1 MSELALFGGKP
12 IRTESFPTWPKSN
25 NHIKNSLIHTLENE
39 QWGVGSLTIDQF
51 NNAFSKFQ
59 DAKHCISLHSG
70 TSALWVALKA
80 AGVKKGDEVILPAYT
95 FIATASAVILSNAIP
110 VFCDIQIETGNL
122 DPEDLNSKISERTKV
137 IIPVHVGG
145 SPADMN
151 SILKVASDKNIAV
164 IEDAAQAHGATYNNI
179 KVGALGLGGIFS
191 FQTSKNMSS
200 GEGGAIVTN
209 DDEFAEACFSYHN
222 CGRLKNS
229 EWYEHHRLG
238 SNLRMSALNAAM
250 LIPQLQSIEF
260 DMKKRDLNRK
270 ELDDFINNIDGLE
283 SMRYCDNTSRSA
295 NHIYMFRYD
304 EEYFD
309 NIPREIF
316 FKAMQCEGVFTYK
329 GWSPLYREPLF
340 ITNESE
346 YPWLKDIDY
355 SSLFLSNT
363 ELFAEKQVVWLRQN
377 HLLGDKKDIKDI
389 KNAVEKVINSMK
401 SNPKPFLD
409 LGKT

>member
-1 MSELALFGGKP
+1 
-12 IRTESFPTWPKSN
+12 
-25 NHIKNSLIHTLENE
+25 
-39 QWGVGSLTIDQF
+39 
-51 NNAFSKFQ
+51 
-59 DAKHCISLHSG
+59 
-70 TSALWVALKA
+70 
-80 AGVKKGDEVILPAYT
+80 
-95 FIATASAVILSNAIP
+95 
-110 VFCDIQIETGNL
+110 
-122 DPEDLNSKISERTKV
+122 
-137 IIPVHVGG
+137 
-145 SPADMN
+145 MN

-283 SMRYCDNTSRSA
+283 PMKICDNTSRSA

-304 EEYFD
+304 EEYFN

-316 FKAMQCEGVFTYK
+316 FKAMQSEGVFTYK

-346 YPWLKDIDY
+346 YPWLKDMDY

-363 ELFAEKQVVWLRQN
+363 ELFAEKQGVWLRQN
-377 HLLGDKKDIKDI
+377 HLLGDKKDVNDI

-409 LGKT
+409 LGKI